1 MPPQYKAPL
10 SDPTEAA
17 LSQPSASFVV
27 VETPRLAR
35 KSCVGARRPT
45 SPPLTLTWSH
55 LQLSVQERDP
65 STRLTRTK
73 PLLSDVSGCA
83 RPGELLVI
91 MGPSGAGKSTLL
103 DCISGRNPLVQG
115 DVCINGSAWTAATR
129 RLASFIYQ
137 DDLFYETLTVR
148 EHLLFQARLR
158 MGPDAGE
165 DELLERVTSVIEDVG
180 LSRRADEMIG
190 GARGS
195 GLSGGERKRLSI
207 ASELLSDPS
216 ILFVDEPTSGV
227 DSAMAQTIVRLLRRL
242 AHVEGRTVVA
252 TIHQPSAMVFA
263 LFDRLYLLSE
273 GRVVYDGA
281 AANAVSYFGSIGFP
295 CPQDAN
301 PADVFME
308 LLVVL
313 DKASDAAGVA
323 RLQRLVDT
331 WKTHSTATGIC
342 SSTETR
348 PLVSS
353 SCLNSIASASTRSLW
368 SQIVVLT
375 SRQCRRILRDPLK
388 SRTGIFQSLFVAWL
402 IGSLYFQLETDT
414 PRAVQNISG
423 MLFFIVINQTF
434 TASIPAFTAVSVERP
449 LLTREYEARR
459 YHLLAWFVA
468 KNLSE
473 LPFQLLHPLV
483 FFLPTFL
490 ATGIASGSAAAFFE
504 MLVVLV
510 LVNSAAVS
518 LGYVVSCVCRRGD
531 IAPIIG
537 VAALLPF
544 MLFGGLLI
552 NANDLAPAFKWI
564 RSIATIRY
572 GFDGLMISCWKH
584 ETITPALESSAGEH
598 GVLVLRRFG
607 ISHESVLTAS
617 LLLVAINLVFRALA
631 FLALWWSMRTAR
643 TK

>member
-1 MPPQYKAPL
+1 MPPHCKAPL
-10 SDPTEAA
+10 ADTADAA
-17 LSQPSASFVV
+17 LSLPSASFVV
-27 VETPRLAR
+27 VETPRAASR
-35 KSCVGARRPT
+35 KSCPSRPIAG
-45 SPPLTLTWSH
+45 PPLTLAWSH
-55 LQLSVQERDP
+55 LQLNVQERDP

-73 PLLSDVSGCA
+73 PLLSDVSGAA

-103 DCISGRNPLVQG
+103 DCISGRNALVQG
-115 DVCINGSAWTAATR
+115 DVSVNGGAWTAATR

-148 EHLLFQARLR
+148 EHLVFQARLR
-158 MGPDAGE
+158 MGPTADR
-165 DELLERVTSVIEDVG
+165 DVLVERVLSVMEDVG
-180 LSRRADEMIG
+180 LSRRTDEIIG

-242 AHVEGRTVVA
+242 AHIEGRTVVA

-273 GRVVYDGA
+273 GRVVFDGA
-281 AANAVSYFGSIGFP
+281 AAHAVSYFGSIGFP

-301 PADVFME
+301 PADYFMDQ
-308 LLVVL
+308 LVVL
-313 DKASDAAGVA
+313 DKESDPAGVA
-323 RLQRLVDT
+323 RLQRLVDAWRNRNVAGALPCT
-331 WKTHSTATGIC
+331 
-342 SSTETR
+342 TEMKPIGQPTT
-348 PLVSS
+348 
-353 SCLNSIASASTRSLW
+353 TRSLW
-368 SQIVVLT
+368 SEIAILT
-375 SRQCRRILRDPLK
+375 RRQGRRLIRDPLK
-388 SRTGIFQSLFVAWL
+388 TRTGIFQSLFVAWL
-402 IGSLYFQLETDT
+402 IGSLYFQLKTNT

-423 MLFFIVINQTF
+423 MLFFININQTF
-434 TASIPAFTAVSVERP
+434 TAAIPAFTAISVERP
-449 LLTREYEARR
+449 MLMREYEAGR
-459 YHLLAWFVA
+459 YNLLAWFIA

-483 FFLPTFL
+483 FFTPTFL
-490 ATGIASGSAAAFFE
+490 ATGIGAGSASAYFE
-504 MLVVLV
+504 MLVILI
-510 LVNSAAVS
+510 LVNSAAVA

-544 MLFGGLLI
+544 FLFGGLLI
-552 NANDLAPAFKWI
+552 NPNDLVPAFKWI

-572 GFDGLMISCWKH
+572 GFDGLMISCWNH
-584 ETITPALESSAGEH
+584 QNVAPDLEQSVGVH
-598 GVLVLRRFG
+598 GALVLRRFG
-607 ISHESVLTAS
+607 IVDESILSSAFI
-617 LLLVAINLVFRALA
+617 LLGLNLGMRTIA